1 MNKKAF
7 LFIIVIIVTVMLG
20 SIMTYFLLGNE
31 DYNTEGAYASVFTE
45 TNRPICSTTVTLPI
59 SLGTSDN

>member
-20 SIMTYFLLGNE
+20 SIMTYFLLENE
-31 DYNTEGAYASVFTE
+31 DYNTKAAYTSIYTE
-45 TNRPICSTTVTLPI
+45 TDRPICSTTVTLPI
-59 SLGTSDN
+59 NLCTSDN